1 MLIGKKSLETFY
13 LDILLSFFIE
23 EPEKVFDESG
33 NFALN
38 KVVLEIDFRT
48 DLHFPPKQ
56 LLED

>member
-1 MLIGKKSLETFY
+1 MLIGKKITRDFLFGYS
-13 LDILLSFFIE
+13 SKFFIE